1 MERGEKEKTGL
12 GRGLPIYVPVLG
24 QCETPPINGSTNASR
39 SPPTHLRRLRL
50 PGSRRD
56 NAPVASSKWSCT
68 PRDGHSISHPGYSH
82 GEEPPRP
89 LAGWSPGLP
98 QTKLSRWGELAQ
110 EHCSMS
116 SSQQARLEALKAL
129 EVGNRAWPIL
139 RGSMN
144 TRDRW
149 SYARLIVLYGRLPN
163 GTVAT
168 RMGHD
173 LSSIPVVPM
182 KSQGGAAQR
191 TCLRAAYRNSGV
203 AWRLRC

>member
-1 MERGEKEKTGL
+1 MERGEKRKTGL

-50 PGSRRD
+50 PGSGRD
-56 NAPVASSKWSCT
+56 NAPAASSKWSCT

-82 GEEPPRP
+82 GKEPPRP
-89 LAGWSPGLP
+89 LADWSPGLP
-98 QTKLSRWGELAQ
+98 QTKLGRWGELAQ
-110 EHCSMS
+110 EHCSIS
-116 SSQQARLEALKAL
+116 SSQQARLEAL

-139 RGSMN
+139 RGGMN
-144 TRDRW
+144 TRSRW

-163 GTVAT
+163 SMVAT

-173 LSSIPVVPM
+173 LSSIQYLSCPGNHKRRCTAYLPP
-182 KSQGGAAQR
+182 
-191 TCLRAAYRNSGV
+191 RAAYRNSGV